1 MPTEEE
7 KLRAE
12 LSKQYEIKY
21 NQRLRETEAR
31 LPSELLSFVN
41 NCFRNWGYIKGSSPL
56 ADDFAEG
63 LKSGKYKKPSEFFL
77 KKCGE
82 LFNGYIL
89 PKDREAF
96 LHTVDNITDWQY
108 SYGYYRRS
116 FRSKDYSK
124 YMSKIIWEISGFS
137 MKSHYF
143 LDFDICDL
151 ISQNLPP
158 EEKAFVKSKNAA
170 GYCESMIAYELD
182 KGNPRLEKLI
192 TDIIMGEGGQVSYT
206 VLRGINRSHN
216 KKMHELV
223 GKLLLAARLQEGL
236 RQSICETA
244 DEGTAEAFLSILKVI
259 EENNLIRF
267 SSVKRA
273 LGTWTGLG
281 TDDPEKIGRIY
292 EKILKLV
299 IECID
304 SGEARDKYLKSEDC
318 MEIHIALW
326 AYGFFEVNDAVQKV
340 KELSEKGT
348 EHQILT
354 AGYFV
359 NNLNDW
365 ALAHETAKKVIMDNS
380 EPKILAVYMP
390 YFMNEWRNGYGGYY
404 NNTDI
409 KNYDYFKDGGETL
422 KYFNRIKEIYDT
434 ARKSID
440 FSPCIFPWY
449 SVSLTKASIAY
460 RLCRIGYMT
469 GDSGIIDSICPIIKE
484 CDGSGRGRLYS
495 EILKNPKTEIQ
506 KAALVEALGDK
517 DGYAR
522 GMAKKSVEDI
532 ELNEDNYLK
541 IEEMLRFKSSE
552 IRSTLID
559 LLYKRPDDALCGSI
573 CRLVS
578 DKREEKRTAG
588 LDLIIRLS
596 KDEKRSELFI
606 KCRPAAEEMKNP
618 TTKEKILID
627 SILGAEKEAE
637 REKLYDDNDKISFE
651 IPDDDYTKECIKK
664 LTEYF
669 PDSGVGT
676 ALYPDLFGK
685 GIGRR
690 LRDKAGA
697 VCESY
702 REAVKLCEN
711 LASLIKAHNK
721 DEFTVGG
728 EVCTIDC
735 RSYQFY
741 VKLPDGTTQIPFKE
755 LWEGWYSDNGV
766 TPGQL
771 LRMKAL
777 LCGAGRECKFTEDS
791 KKYVEQLLGRGFTK
805 RPPLEY
811 EWVVTRVT
819 EHLICQNVSVSD
831 LGMLASAAKL
841 WFIKCVPDSDA
852 LIYGGSE
859 IRNHFDNGYFHL
871 ISHGQISFILSN
883 AYGKCTENQRDI
895 FILDYLTEEKCFTHP
910 EYKPRFG
917 NSAARQYSYNYA
929 AAFGGSRSGLSPMG
943 PRTFIRAAYG
953 KIISEG
959 NLYGFMFRP
968 ENLQSSLSV
977 LSYTAAALKE
987 EGRAV
992 SERGYSSWKANR
1004 FKQEANLLANKRAD
1018 EELTEEDK
1026 KLLQYAANLY
1036 EKVIDEVLSVELKR
1050 GDTPTRYSSSIKG
1063 INRIYGAENLVAIL
1077 SALGKETL
1085 DRSGYYYSNDSKKS
1099 TLSHLLGVCIPDVS
1113 DDAKKLKKL
1122 VKGTDITDERLIEA
1136 ALYAPEWLDIVGE
1149 YLGWNGFKSACYYFM
1164 AHMNEQFDDR
1174 RTAMIAKYTPLSPEE
1189 LHAGAFDIDWF
1200 KNAYETL
1207 GEKRFNVIYK
1217 AAKYI
1222 SDGIKHSRAR
1232 KYADAALNKLEI
1244 EETKSQIA
1252 DKRNKDLLMA
1262 YTVIPIKNED
1272 DICARYLYLQQFLK
1286 ESKKFGSQ
1294 RSASEKKA
1302 VETAMKNLAVNAGYA
1317 DETRLTLRMETKLI
1331 DDSRELFEDKSI
1343 EDVTVRL
1350 EVGESGRSE
1359 IICVKNGKPLKSI
1372 PAKLK
1377 KNDYIIRLTDTKKR
1391 LTEQYRRTRQMFEQ
1405 AMEDS
1410 TEFTAEEL
1418 AILREN
1424 PVVLPIIKDLV
1435 FVDGKKIGF
1444 FDGKKLTDCGGKSSA
1459 VKKDGKLR
1467 VAHPF
1472 DLYTEGS
1479 WAQYQE
1485 KLFKSETVQ
1494 PFKQVFR
1501 ELYVKT
1507 DEEKE
1512 RTDSLRYSGN
1522 QIQPAK
1528 TVACLKTRRWVADV
1542 EYGLQKVYYGEN
1554 ITAKIYAVADWF
1566 SPADIEAPTL
1576 EWVEFSDR
1584 KSGKPLKINDIPDII
1599 FSEVMRDVDLAVS
1612 VAHAG
1617 GVDPE
1622 TSHSTVEM
1630 RAALLRFTLPLFKLE
1645 NVEIIGSHA
1654 HIKGKFGEYTV
1665 HLGSGVI
1672 HKKSGPMINI
1682 LAVHSQH
1689 RGKLFLP
1696 FADDDPKTAE
1706 ILTKVLFLAEDGK
1719 IKDPTVLSQI
1729 NANPF

>member
-7 KLRAE
+7 KLQAE
-12 LSKQYEIKY
+12 LSKQYEAKY
-21 NQRLRETEAR
+21 GKKRQEVLEK
-31 LPSELLSFVN
+31 LPQKLFLFTDNFVGKWRYVRGN
-41 NCFRNWGYIKGSSPL
+41 SSL
-56 ADDFAEG
+56 ADDLADG
-63 LKSGKYKKPSEFFL
+63 LKSGKYKKPSEFL
-77 KKCGE
+77 LAECGE

-89 PKDREAF
+89 PRNKEAL
-96 LHTVDNITDWQY
+96 LHTLDNITDWQY
-108 SYGYYRRS
+108 SVGYYRRS
-116 FRSKDYSK
+116 FRTKDYSK
-124 YMSKIIWEISGFS
+124 YIDKIANEIGAFS
-137 MKSHYF
+137 LRSHYF

-151 ISQNLPP
+151 ITHNLPP
-158 EEKAFVKSKNAA
+158 EEKAFVATKNAA
-170 GYCESMIAYELD
+170 GYCESLIAYELD
-182 KGNPRLEKLI
+182 KGNPRLEKIL

-236 RQSICETA
+236 RQAICETA
-244 DEGTAEAFLSILKVI
+244 DEGTTEAFLSILKVI
-259 EENNLIRF
+259 EENDLIRF

-292 EKILKLV
+292 EKILNLV

-304 SGEARDKYLKSEDC
+304 SKKARDKYLKSEDC

-326 AYGFFEVNDAVQKV
+326 AYGFFEVEDAAQKV

-359 NNLNDW
+359 NNLGNW
-365 ALAHETAKKVIMDNS
+365 PLAHEAAKKVIMSSS
-380 EPKILAVYMP
+380 EPKVLAVYMP
-390 YFMNEWRNGYGGYY
+390 YFVNEWSSGYGSY
-404 NNTDI
+404 NDFADS
-409 KNYDYFKDGGETL
+409 KNYDYFKDGKETL
-422 KYFNRIKEIYDT
+422 KYFNRMKEIYDT
-434 ARKSID
+434 TPKSLE

-449 SVSLTKASIAY
+449 SASLTKASVAY
-460 RLCRIGYMT
+460 KLCRIGYMT
-469 GDSGIIDSICPIIKE
+469 GDNDIIDSICPIIKD

-506 KAALVEALGDK
+506 KATLVEALGDK
-517 DGYAR
+517 DGFAR
-522 GMAKKSVEDI
+522 DRAKKAVEDI

-541 IEEMLRFKSSE
+541 IEEMLRFKAAD
-552 IRSTLID
+552 IRSNLIE
-559 LLYKRPDDALCGSI
+559 LLYKRPDDALYSSV
-573 CRLVS
+573 CRLTS
-578 DKREEKRTAG
+578 DKKEEKRTAG

-596 KDEKRSELFI
+596 KDEKRTKLFE
-606 KCRPAAEEMKNP
+606 KCRPAAEEIKDP
-618 TTKEKILID
+618 STKEKILID
-627 SILGAEKEAE
+627 SILGAEEEAV
-637 REKLYDDNDKISFE
+637 REKLYNENDKLSFE
-651 IPDDDYTKECIKK
+651 IPDNDFTKECVKK
-664 LTEYF
+664 LMEYF
-669 PDSGVGT
+669 PDSGAGK
-676 ALYPDLFGK
+676 AIYPDLFKK
-685 GIGRR
+685 GIGQK
-690 LRDKAGA
+690 LKDKVGA
-697 VCESY
+697 VCDSCA
-702 REAVKLCEN
+702 EAVKLCEN
-711 LASLIKAHNK
+711 LAALIKAHNK
-721 DEFTVGG
+721 DEFTYNG
-728 EVCTIDC
+728 EVLTVDC

-741 VKLPDGTTQIPFKE
+741 QMLPDGTRQIPFKE
-755 LWEGWYSDNGV
+755 LWESWYSDNKV
-766 TPGQL
+766 TPQKL

-777 LCGAGRECKFTEDS
+777 LCGACKECKFTRDS
-791 KKYVEQLLGRGFTK
+791 QKYVEQLLGVGFIK
-805 RPPLEY
+805 RPLLEY
-811 EWVVTRVT
+811 DWIVNRVI
-819 EHLICQNVSVSD
+819 EHLLSNNITVND
-831 LGMLASAAKL
+831 LSLLSYAARL

-852 LIYGGSE
+852 LIINGNE
-859 IRNHFDNGYFHL
+859 VRNYNDDGFSHL
-871 ISHGQISFILSN
+871 IHHGQISFILQNIYDNSKEH
-883 AYGKCTENQRDI
+883 YKDK
-895 FILDYLTEEKCFTHP
+895 FILDFLTEEKCFTHP
-910 EYKPRFG
+910 DYKPRYGF
-917 NSAARQYSYNYA
+917 ATTRRYYYNYA
-929 AAFGGSRSGLSPMG
+929 AAFGGSRSSLAPMG
-943 PRTFIRAAYG
+943 PRTYIRAAYN
-953 KIISEG
+953 KIITEG
-959 NLYGFMFRP
+959 NLYSFMFRP
-968 ENLQSSLSV
+968 ENIQDSLSV
-977 LSYTAAALKE
+977 LSYVAAALKE
-987 EGRAV
+987 EGREV
-992 SERGYSSWKANR
+992 SERGYSSWRANR
-1004 FKQEANLLANKRAD
+1004 FKQEANLLVNKSSD
-1018 EELTEEDK
+1018 DELTEEDK
-1026 KLLQYAANLY
+1026 KLLNYAAELY
-1036 EKVIDEVLSVELKR
+1036 EKVINEVLSVELKR
-1050 GDTPTRYSSSIKG
+1050 GDSPTEYSSSIRG

-1085 DRSGYYYSNDSKKS
+1085 DRSSYYYSNDSKKS

-1122 VKGTDITDERLIEA
+1122 VKGTDITDERIIEA
-1136 ALYAPEWLDIVGE
+1136 ALYAPEWLDIAEE
-1149 YLGWNGFKSACYYFM
+1149 YLSWNGFKSACYYFM

-1174 RTAMIAKYTPLSPEE
+1174 RTAMIAKYTPLTPDE

-1200 KNAYETL
+1200 KNAYEAL
-1207 GEKRFNVIYK
+1207 GEKRFNIIYK

-1232 KYADAALNKLEI
+1232 KYADAALNKLDT
-1244 EETKSQIA
+1244 EETKKQIA

-1272 DICARYLYLQQFLK
+1272 DICTRYLYLQQFLK

-1331 DDSRELFEDKSI
+1331 DDSRELFADKEI

-1350 EVGESGRSE
+1350 EVQENGKSE
-1359 IICVKNGKPLKSI
+1359 IICIKNGKPLKSV

-1377 KNDYIIRLTDTKKR
+1377 KNEYMLRLTETKKR

-1410 TEFTAEEL
+1410 TEFEAEEL
-1418 AILREN
+1418 TILRSN

-1435 FVDGKKIGF
+1435 FVSGKNIGF
-1444 FDGKKLTDCGGKSSA
+1444 FDGKKLTNHSGESVSI
-1459 VKKDGKLR
+1459 KKNAKLR
-1467 VAHPF
+1467 VAHSF
-1472 DLYTEGS
+1472 DLYKEGS
-1479 WAQYQE
+1479 WAQYQQ
-1485 KLFKSETVQ
+1485 KLFESETVQ

-1542 EYGLQKVYYGEN
+1542 EDGLQKVYYKEN

-1622 TSHSTVEM
+1622 TSHSTIEM
-1630 RAALLRFTLPLFKLE
+1630 RAALLQFTLPLFKLE
-1645 NVEIIGSHA
+1645 NVEISGSHA
-1654 HIKGKFGEYTV
+1654 HIKGQLGEYTI

-1719 IKDPTVLSQI
+1719 IKDPTILAQI
-1729 NANPF
+1729 K

>member
-12 LSKQYEIKY
+12 LSKQYEVKY
-21 NQRLRETEAR
+21 NERFHETEAK
-31 LPSELLSFVN
+31 LSQELLSFIN
-41 NCFRNWGYIKGSSPL
+41 NFVRKWGYIKGSSPL
-56 ADDFAEG
+56 ADDLAEG

-77 KKCGE
+77 KQCSG

-89 PKDREAF
+89 PKDKEAF

-124 YMSKIIWEISGFS
+124 YMSKFIWEISSFS

-151 ISQNLPP
+151 ITHNLPP
-158 EEKAFVKSKNAA
+158 EEKAFVAAKNAA
-170 GYCESMIAYELD
+170 GYCESLIAYELD
-182 KGNPRLEKLI
+182 KGNPRLEKII
-192 TDIIMGEGGQVSYT
+192 TDIIMGEGGQVSHT

-236 RQSICETA
+236 RQAICETA

-292 EKILKLV
+292 EKNLKLV

-304 SGEARDKYLKSEDC
+304 SKEARDKYLKSEDC

-365 ALAHETAKKVIMDNS
+365 ALAHETAKKVIMNNS

-390 YFMNEWRNGYGGYY
+390 YFMNEWSNGYGGYY
-404 NNTDI
+404 NRIDT
-409 KNYDYFKDGGETL
+409 KNHDYFKDGKETL

-434 ARKSID
+434 TPKSLE

-449 SVSLTKASIAY
+449 SATLTKASIAY
-460 RLCRIGYMT
+460 RLCRIGYFT
-469 GDSGIIDSICPIIKE
+469 GDNDIIDSICPIIKD

-495 EILKNPKTEIQ
+495 EILKTPKTEIQ
-506 KAALVEALGDK
+506 KAVIVEALGDK
-517 DGYAR
+517 DSFAR
-522 GMAKKSVEDI
+522 KKAKEVVEQLT
-532 ELNEDNYLK
+532 LNEENYLK
-541 IEEMLRFKSSE
+541 IEEMLRFKASD
-552 IRSTLID
+552 IRSNLID
-559 LLYKRPDDALCGSI
+559 LLYKRPDDALYSSV
-573 CRLVS
+573 CRLTS
-578 DKREEKRTAG
+578 DKKEEKRTAG

-596 KDEKRSELFI
+596 KDENRRGLFE
-606 KCRPAAEEMKNP
+606 KCRPAAEEISDP
-618 TTKEKILID
+618 STKEKILID
-627 SILGAEKEAE
+627 SIMGAEKEAK
-637 REKLYDDNDKISFE
+637 REKLYNENDKLTFE
-651 IPDDDYTKECIKK
+651 IPDNDFTKECVKT
-664 LTEYF
+664 LMDYF
-669 PDSGVGT
+669 PDSGTGK
-676 ALYPDLFGK
+676 AIYPDLFKK
-685 GIGRR
+685 GIGQK
-690 LRDKAGA
+690 LKDKVGA
-697 VCESY
+697 DCGSY
-702 REAVKLCEN
+702 TEAVKLCEN
-711 LASLIKAHNK
+711 LAALIKAHNK
-721 DEFTVGG
+721 DEFTCEG
-728 EVCTIDC
+728 EVLTVDC
-735 RSYQFY
+735 RAYQFY
-741 VKLPDGTTQIPFKE
+741 TKLPDGTRQIAFKD
-755 LWEGWYSDNGV
+755 LWESWYSENKV
-766 TPGQL
+766 SPQQL
-771 LRMKAL
+771 LRMKAV
-777 LCGAGRECKFTEDS
+777 LCGASSVCKYTEAS
-791 KKYVEQLLGRGFTK
+791 KKYVEQLLGAGFTK
-805 RPPLEY
+805 RPLLEY
-811 EWVVTRVT
+811 EWVVSRVT
-819 EHLICQNVSVSD
+819 NHLINQNVAVND
-831 LGMLASAAKL
+831 LILLSNAAKL

-852 LIYGGSE
+852 LIMNGAEESRYDGGFS
-859 IRNHFDNGYFHL
+859 HL
-871 ISHGQISFILSN
+871 ICHSQISFILRDIFDVS
-883 AYGKCTENQRDI
+883 TENLKDK
-895 FILDYLTEEKCFTHP
+895 FILDYLTEEKCFTNP
-910 EYKPRFG
+910 DYKPRYG
-917 NSAARQYSYNYA
+917 IATARQYYYNFNA
-929 AAFGGSRSGLSPMG
+929 RFGGDRNSLVPMT
-943 PRTFIRAAYG
+943 PRTYIRAAYN

-959 NLYGFMFRP
+959 NLYSFMFRP
-968 ENLQSSLSV
+968 ENLQNSLSV
-977 LSYTAAALKE
+977 LSYIAAALKE

-1004 FKQEANLLANKRAD
+1004 FKQEANLLVNKRYD

-1026 KLLQYAANLY
+1026 KLLNYAADLY

-1050 GDTPTRYSSSIKG
+1050 GDSPTEYSSSIRG

-1085 DRSGYYYSNDSKKS
+1085 DRSSYYYSNDSKKS

-1122 VKGTDITDERLIEA
+1122 VKGTDITDERIIEA
-1136 ALYAPEWLDIVGE
+1136 ALYSPEWLDIAEE

-1174 RTAMIAKYTPLSPEE
+1174 RTAMIAKYTPLTPEE

-1232 KYADAALNKLEI
+1232 KYADAALNKLDT
-1244 EETKSQIA
+1244 EETKKQIA

-1272 DICARYLYLQQFLK
+1272 DICTRYLYLQQFLK

-1302 VETAMKNLAVNAGYA
+1302 VETAMKNLAVNSGYA

-1331 DDSRELFEDKSI
+1331 DDSRELFNEKEI
-1343 EDVTVRL
+1343 EDVTVKL
-1350 EVGESGRSE
+1350 SVQENGKSE
-1359 IICVKNGKPLKSI
+1359 IICNKNGKPLKSV

-1377 KNDYIIRLTDTKKR
+1377 KNEYILRLTETKKR

-1410 TEFTAEEL
+1410 TEFEAEEL
-1418 AILREN
+1418 TILRSN

-1435 FVDGKKIGF
+1435 FVSGKNIGF
-1444 FDGKKLTDCGGKSSA
+1444 FDGKKLTNHSGEA
-1459 VKKDGKLR
+1459 VSIKKTAKLR
-1467 VAHPF
+1467 AAHPF
-1472 DLYTEGS
+1472 DLYKDGS
-1479 WAQYQE
+1479 WAQYQQ
-1485 KLFKSETVQ
+1485 KLFESETVQ

-1507 DEEKE
+1507 EEELEK
-1512 RTDSLRYSGN
+1512 TDSRRYSGN
-1522 QIQPAK
+1522 QIQPSK
-1528 TVACLKTRRWVADV
+1528 TAACLKSRRWVADV
-1542 EYGLQKVYYGEN
+1542 ENGLQKVYYKKN
-1554 ITAKIYAVADWF
+1554 ITAKIYAIADWF

-1584 KSGKPLKINDIPDII
+1584 KSGKPIKIADIPDII

-1622 TSHSTVEM
+1622 TSHSTMEM

-1645 NVEIIGSHA
+1645 NVEIVGSHA

-1682 LAVHSQH
+1682 LAVRSQH

-1706 ILTKVLFLAEDGK
+1706 ILTKVLFLAEDSK
-1719 IKDPTVLSQI
+1719 IKDPTILSQI
-1729 NANPF
+1729 K